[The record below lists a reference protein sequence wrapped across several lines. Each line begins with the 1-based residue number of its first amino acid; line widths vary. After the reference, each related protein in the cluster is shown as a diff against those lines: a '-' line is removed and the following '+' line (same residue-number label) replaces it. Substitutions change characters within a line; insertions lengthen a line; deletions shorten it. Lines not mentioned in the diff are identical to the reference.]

1 MFGIGVPEFI
11 LILVIGLI
19 VFGPGKLPEMARS
32 LGKGMREFKKATNA
46 LSQAIN
52 EPLDT
57 PVRPQQQ
64 AATQQPAAQPQPA
77 APAMHLH
84 HAAPRGPRRRDH
96 GAGRGAH
103 GKAMRAA
110 HEAHHGSSPDQAKQH
125 GGRKEGWKDGAA
137 AVQAAA
143 SLT

>member
-52 EPLDT
+52 EPIDT

-64 AATQQPAAQPQPA
+64 AAAQQPQPAPAAQPQPTTAQPTAAQA
-77 APAMHLH
+77 APAGSVAAQAATQPEVQPAP
-84 HAAPRGPRRRDH
+84 AAPAYTAPTQESVRQQV
-96 GAGRGAH
+96 
-103 GKAMRAA
+103 AA
-110 HEAHHGSSPDQAKQH
+110 QQGEIK
-125 GGRKEGWKDGAA
+125 KE
-137 AVQAAA
+137 
-143 SLT
+143 S

>member
-52 EPLDT
+52 EPIDT
-57 PVRPQQQ
+57 PVRSQQQ
-64 AATQQPAAQPQPA
+64 AAAQQPAAQPQPTATAQPTAAQA
-77 APAMHLH
+77 APAGSV
-84 HAAPRGPRRRDH
+84 AA
-96 GAGRGAH
+96 
-103 GKAMRAA
+103 
-110 HEAHHGSSPDQAKQH
+110 
-125 GGRKEGWKDGAA
+125 
-137 AVQAAA
+137 QAAA
-143 SLT
+143 PQPEVQPAPAAPAYTAPTQESVRQQVAAQQADVKKES

>member
-52 EPLDT
+52 EPIDT
-57 PVRPQQQ
+57 PVRSQQQ
-64 AATQQPAAQPQPA
+64 AAAPQPAAQPQPTATAQPTAAQA
-77 APAMHLH
+77 APAGSV
-84 HAAPRGPRRRDH
+84 AA
-96 GAGRGAH
+96 
-103 GKAMRAA
+103 
-110 HEAHHGSSPDQAKQH
+110 
-125 GGRKEGWKDGAA
+125 
-137 AVQAAA
+137 QAAA
-143 SLT
+143 PQPEAQPAPAYTAPTQESVRQQVAAQQADVKKES

>member
-52 EPLDT
+52 EPIDT
-57 PVRPQQQ
+57 PVRSQQQ
-64 AATQQPAAQPQPA
+64 AAAQQPAAQPQPTATAQPTAAQA
-77 APAMHLH
+77 APAGSV
-84 HAAPRGPRRRDH
+84 AA
-96 GAGRGAH
+96 
-103 GKAMRAA
+103 
-110 HEAHHGSSPDQAKQH
+110 
-125 GGRKEGWKDGAA
+125 
-137 AVQAAA
+137 QAAA
-143 SLT
+143 PQPEAQPAPAAPAYTAPTQESVRQQVAAQQADVKKES

>member
-52 EPLDT
+52 EPIDT

-77 APAMHLH
+77 PTPTAQPQPTAAQPTAAQAAPAGSVAAQATAQPEVQP
-84 HAAPRGPRRRDH
+84 AAPAYTAPTQESVRQQV
-96 GAGRGAH
+96 
-103 GKAMRAA
+103 AA
-110 HEAHHGSSPDQAKQH
+110 QQADVK
-125 GGRKEGWKDGAA
+125 KE
-137 AVQAAA
+137 
-143 SLT
+143 S

>member
-52 EPLDT
+52 EPIDT
-57 PVRPQQQ
+57 PVRPQ
-64 AATQQPAAQPQPA
+64 PEAQPVPA
-77 APAMHLH
+77 APAYTAPTQESVRQQV
-84 HAAPRGPRRRDH
+84 AAQ
-96 GAGRGAH
+96 
-103 GKAMRAA
+103 
-110 HEAHHGSSPDQAKQH
+110 QADVK
-125 GGRKEGWKDGAA
+125 KE
-137 AVQAAA
+137 
-143 SLT
+143 S

>member
-52 EPLDT
+52 EPIDT
-57 PVRPQQQ
+57 PVRSQQQ
-64 AATQQPAAQPQPA
+64 AAAQQPAAQPQP
-77 APAMHLH
+77 LNLSNN
-84 HAAPRGPRRRDH
+84 
-96 GAGRGAH
+96 GAGLTR
-103 GKAMRAA
+103 RARPPR
-110 HEAHHGSSPDQAKQH
+110 S
-125 GGRKEGWKDGAA
+125 
-137 AVQAAA
+137 
-143 SLT
+143 